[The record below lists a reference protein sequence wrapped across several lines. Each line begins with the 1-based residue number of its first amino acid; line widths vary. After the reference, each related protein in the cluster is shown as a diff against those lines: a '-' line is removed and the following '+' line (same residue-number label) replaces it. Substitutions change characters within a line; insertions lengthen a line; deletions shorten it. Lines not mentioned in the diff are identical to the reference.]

1 MLDRRESTGDEGL
14 RGGAAETSGHD
25 GTTSAPVARNISESG
40 GSFQFS
46 DTAKLSM
53 EQMSLRIA
61 RKARSFLT
69 RIHWW
74 RNNFVGFA
82 FGSEQPFQLPF
93 SDLEQ
98 RLLNSDNKKR
108 QLQRRINQLLRE
120 G

>member
-1 MLDRRESTGDEGL
+1 MLDRRESTRDEGL
-14 RGGAAETSGHD
+14 RGGLAKTSGN
-25 GTTSAPVARNISESG
+25 GTTSDPVARNISESG

-46 DTAKLSM
+46 DMAKLSM

-61 RKARSFLT
+61 RKARSFLA

-82 FGSEQPFQLPF
+82 FGSEQPFQIPF

-98 RLLNSDNKKR
+98 RLRKSEKKKR